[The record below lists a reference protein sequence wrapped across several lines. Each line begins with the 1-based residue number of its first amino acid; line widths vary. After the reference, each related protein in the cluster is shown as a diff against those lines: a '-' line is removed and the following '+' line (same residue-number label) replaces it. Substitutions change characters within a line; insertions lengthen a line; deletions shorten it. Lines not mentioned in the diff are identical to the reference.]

1 MCMCVCACGVRA
13 CVHAVCVRVCA
24 CGVRVCVC
32 MRCACVCLHILD
44 YWFKLPSC
52 EAIPANLYL
61 SLSHVVTCTHTAWV
75 CKVES
80 GRVRGCGGD
89 AAQVPPGEL

>member
-1 MCMCVCACGVRA
+1 MCMCVCACVRV
-13 CVHAVCVRVCA
+13 CVHVCVRVCV
-24 CGVRVCVC
+24 CVRV
-32 MRCACVCLHILD
+32 RACVCVRAHILD

-52 EAIPANLYL
+52 ETIPANLYL
-61 SLSHVVTCTHTAWV
+61 SLSHTVTCTHTAWV